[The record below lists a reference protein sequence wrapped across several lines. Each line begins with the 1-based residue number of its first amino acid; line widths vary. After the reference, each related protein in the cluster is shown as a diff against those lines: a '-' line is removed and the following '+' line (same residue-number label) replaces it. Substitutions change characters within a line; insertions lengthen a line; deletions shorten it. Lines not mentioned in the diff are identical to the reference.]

1 MVTAHDSAS
10 SSSSSNA
17 SDFEVE
23 DKRTVKE
30 YDTHPDEMK
39 ITMKDSM
46 ICSLKKSSLCNLSGW
61 V

>member
-10 SSSSSNA
+10 SSSSSSSSSSNA
-17 SDFEVE
+17 SDFKVE

-39 ITMKDSM
+39 ITMKDS
-46 ICSLKKSSLCNLSGW
+46 S
-61 V
+61 